1 MDNKC
6 LDNISSSLWGGGG
19 GAAVETGE
27 IGNKGADEGAEI
39 EQERETRMK

>member
-1 MDNKC
+1 MLGQYIIKFV
-6 LDNISSSLWGGGG
+6 GGGG

-39 EQERETRMK
+39 EQERETRLK

>member
-6 LDNISSSLWGGGG
+6 LDNISSSLWGG

-39 EQERETRMK
+39 EQERETRLK